1 MMPLKLVIIVIVNL
15 LLLLLLLCP
24 SFTSSAPSST
34 ILRKVGGFGGT
45 LRNSKNVKELV
56 NIFKE
61 LLEEVTKDWA
71 GGKLNELINGQP
83 SQSSKPVPQ
92 SSGVYEIYFSIGNQT
107 ISAGIDTSSG
117 IIWTQCNPCATCFE
131 QSTPLYDPK
140 KSSTFSNFTSL
151 RCNSTSFS
159 NSSVCQ
165 TIKPDLCPDG
175 CEYLASY
182 SDDQNSTGYVATDTF
197 TFGTSLVPDILFG
210 CGTDNYG
217 SYDNTSGVLAL
228 GKGPLSFVSQLGYMR
243 FSYCLS
249 SDPTKESPI
258 NFGSFAMLK
267 GMGQST
273 KLVASDNLTDLYY
286 IGLVD
291 VTVGNTRLSIPSS
304 TFTLKANGSGGVV
317 LSTSFPVTYLEQ
329 AGYDM
334 VRQAIVSQVNLKTV
348 NGSYLGLDLCF
359 QSLKTWPTLTLHFD
373 STKSLALKSVNYVL
387 NDTSTGI
394 ECLTI
399 LPSSGISVLGSF
411 IQMDT
416 NFVYDIENS
425 TISFEKCS
433 CSSSL
438 PHRVTTMVI
447 FLSMLTLF

>member
-1 MMPLKLVIIVIVNL
+1 MMALKLVLIVLISL
-15 LLLLLLLCP
+15 LFLCP
-24 SFTSSAPSST
+24 SFTTSAVPRT
-34 ILRKVGGFGGT
+34 TGLKPKPGGFGGI
-45 LRNSKNVKELV
+45 LRNNGKELV
-56 NIFKE
+56 NFVKDV
-61 LLEEVTKDWA
+61 LEEVAKDWA
-71 GGKLNELINGQP
+71 GGKLNDFINGQP
-83 SQSSKPVPQ
+83 SQSSKQVPQ
-92 SSGVYEIYFSIGNQT
+92 SSGVYIIYFSIGNQN
-107 ISAGIDTSSG
+107 ISAEVDTSSG
-117 IIWTQCNPCATCFE
+117 LIWTQCEPCAACFQ

-165 TIKPDLCPDG
+165 TVKPDLCPNG

-182 SDDQNSTGYVATDTF
+182 SDDQNSTGYVGTDTF
-197 TFGTSLVPDILFG
+197 TFGTSSIPDILFG
-210 CGTDNYG
+210 CGTNNYG
-217 SYDNTSGVLAL
+217 NYDNTSGVLSL

-258 NFGSFAMLK
+258 NFGSFAAIK
-267 GMGQST
+267 GSGQST
-273 KLVASDNLTDLYY
+273 NLVTNNNLTDLYY

-291 VTVGNTRLSIPSS
+291 ITVGNTRLGIPSS

-329 AGYDM
+329 AGYDL
-334 VRQAIVSQVNLKTV
+334 VRQAFVSQVNLKTV
-348 NGSYLGLDLCF
+348 NGTYLGLDLCF
-359 QSLKTWPTLTLHFD
+359 QSPKTWPIVTLHFD
-373 STKSLALKSVNYVL
+373 GDKKLVLNSVNYVL

-425 TISFEKCS
+425 TISFEKCGG
-433 CSSSL
+433 SSSL
-438 PHRVTTMVI
+438 PNLVTALLI
-447 FLSMLTLF
+447 LLSMLTLF